1 MIGIMGL
8 RSRRC
13 GGEGSRTWVAA
24 RGIFAIRG
32 AVCRGK
38 SNVWGDLRENRVI
51 FFDWLH
57 IGSVLGLE

>member
-1 MIGIMGL
+1 
-8 RSRRC
+8 
-13 GGEGSRTWVAA
+13 VAA